1 MYAISVN
8 KKLKWI
14 LSQNCGFKKCYQTK
28 VLPLQK
34 KTLQSKSQE
43 LTIVD
48 FGIGISFLHHYADF
62 EYEC

>member
-1 MYAISVN
+1 M
-8 KKLKWI
+8 
-14 LSQNCGFKKCYQTK
+14 CYQTK

-34 KTLQSKSQE
+34 KALQSKSQE

-48 FGIGISFLHHYADF
+48 FGIGISFLHNYADF